1 MAGTRLARIDFEWL
15 LANLEIGELPSQV
28 GSPNSREVEANV
40 LPRRKTLVL
49 GPKAIYAAE
58 SFLVGL
64 FQMYPTVY
72 LHKTTRGTEKL
83 AHFVLERIA
92 ASVSNGGTATSGL
105 PENHPLIIFF
115 RNPNSSRSITNLD
128 DTIIYSAFSM
138 LRSSPDALI
147 AQSCDRILSRRLL
160 KSIDLL
166 AMAKHDFPREMDEGY
181 EKAVQKLRAVIEEKI
196 DEWQGGDADRE
207 GRILFDFAERKI
219 YRNMGEEPSLNDIW
233 IREGENLVR
242 LRERSES
249 VRAIG
254 TFFAIRAYVD
264 EKDEEARRFVEECV
278 STAAKGEAS

>member
-1 MAGTRLARIDFEWL
+1 MFYRDEKRSCSA
-15 LANLEIGELPSQV
+15 
-28 GSPNSREVEANV
+28 
-40 LPRRKTLVL
+40 PRRFTPPSHFWSDFFKCIRRSTCIRQL
-49 GPKAIYAAE
+49 AA
-58 SFLVGL
+58 
-64 FQMYPTVY
+64 
-72 LHKTTRGTEKL
+72 TRNSLILWSK
-83 AHFVLERIA
+83 RIA
-92 ASVSNGGTATSGL
+92 ASVSNGGAATSGL

-147 AQSCDRILSRRLL
+147 AQFCDRILSRQLL

-219 YRNMGEEPSLNDIW
+219 YRNMGEERSLNDIW
-233 IREGENLVR
+233 IREGGNLVR

-254 TFFAIRAYVD
+254 TFFAIRTYVD
-264 EKDEEARRFVEECV
+264 EKDEEARQFVEECV